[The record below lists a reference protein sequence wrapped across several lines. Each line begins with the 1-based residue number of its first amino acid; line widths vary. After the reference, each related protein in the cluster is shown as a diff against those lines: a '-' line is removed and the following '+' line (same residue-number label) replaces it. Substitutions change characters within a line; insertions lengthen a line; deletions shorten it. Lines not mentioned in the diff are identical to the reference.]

1 MKKII
6 DIVAPASKAS
16 QEVFDKGLK
25 WIENHGFVPR
35 YQKNIMKQDLFFA
48 SKLENQIEHFLTAL
62 YSNDSDII
70 WCLRGG
76 YGSMRLIPHLAS
88 LKKPKKEKIFVGF
101 SDITSLHLFL
111 TQKWGWTT
119 YHGMTVSQVFKFSDK
134 TQDAKE
140 MLELFTQ
147 GEVFPHYKKLTPM
160 NKPALTAKTIK
171 GTVTGGNL
179 RLVQS
184 SLNTDHELAAK
195 NKILFLEDVGE
206 RGYSVDRMLEQL
218 NQTGLIKKVSAVVF
232 GDFTEGLEKDGK
244 DLVPEALER
253 FADKAKFPVLK
264 GLPCGHG
271 KHNRLLPF
279 NQKCELKL
287 GKSSELTF

>member
-6 DIVAPASKAS
+6 DIVAPASKAP
-16 QEVFDKGLK
+16 QEVFENGLK
-25 WIENHGFVPR
+25 WIKTHGFIPR
-35 YQKNIMKQDLFFA
+35 YQKDIMKQDLFFA
-48 SKLENQIEHFLTAL
+48 STLENQIEHFVNAL
-62 YSNDSDII
+62 YSSDSDII

-76 YGSMRLIPHLAS
+76 YGSMRLIPHLAK
-88 LKKPKKEKIFVGF
+88 LKKPKKEKIFIGF

-119 YHGMTVSQVFKFSDK
+119 YHGMTVSQIFKFADK
-134 TQDAKE
+134 TPDCKE
-140 MLELFTQ
+140 FLELLKT
-147 GEVFPHYKKLTPM
+147 GDVNPHYKKLTPM
-160 NKPALTAKTIK
+160 NKAAMASKTIK
-171 GTVTGGNL
+171 SSVTGGNL

-184 SLNTDHELAAK
+184 SLNTDHELEAK
-195 NKILFLEDVGE
+195 KKILFLEDVGE
-206 RGYSVDRMLEQL
+206 RGYSIDRMLEQL
-218 NQTGLIKKVSAVVF
+218 NQTGMIKKVDAVVF

-244 DLVPEALER
+244 DLTGDALQR

-287 GKSSELTF
+287 GKLAELKF

>member
-6 DIVAPASKAS
+6 DIVAPASKAP
-16 QEVFDKGLK
+16 QDVFEKGLK
-25 WIENHGFVPR
+25 WIETHGFSPR
-35 YQKNIMKQDLFFA
+35 YQKDIMKQDLFFA
-48 SKLENQIEHFLTAL
+48 SKLENQLEHFLNAL
-62 YSNDSDII
+62 YSDDSDII

-76 YGSMRLIPHLAS
+76 YGSMRLIPHLAK
-88 LKKPKKEKIFVGF
+88 LKKPKKEKIFIGF

-119 YHGMTVSQVFKFSDK
+119 YHGMTVSQIFRFADK
-134 TQDAKE
+134 TQDVKE
-140 MLELFTQ
+140 FLTLLNK
-147 GEVFPHYKKLTPM
+147 GDVNPHYKKLVPM
-160 NKPALTAKTIK
+160 NKPAHAMKSIK
-171 GTVTGGNL
+171 SSVTGGNL

-184 SLNTDHELAAK
+184 SLNTEHELNAK

-218 NQTGLIKKVSAVVF
+218 NQTGLIKNVSAVVF
-232 GDFTEGLEKDGK
+232 GDFTESLEKDGK
-244 DLVPEALER
+244 DFTPEALQR

-279 NQKCELKL
+279 NQKCTLKL
-287 GKSSELTF
+287 GKSAELIF

>member
-6 DIVAPASKAS
+6 DIVAPASKAP
-16 QEVFDKGLK
+16 QEVFDQGLK
-25 WIENHGFVPR
+25 WIETHGFTPR
-35 YQKNIMKQDLFFA
+35 FQKDIMKQDLFFA
-48 SKLENQIEHFLTAL
+48 SKLENQIDHLINAFYAD
-62 YSNDSDII
+62 DSDII

-76 YGSMRLIPHLAS
+76 YGSMRLIPHLS
-88 LKKPKKEKIFVGF
+88 KMKKPKREKIFIGF

-119 YHGMTVSQVFKFSDK
+119 YHGMTVTQIFKFADK
-134 TQDAKE
+134 TQDIKE
-140 MLELFTQ
+140 FLQLLNQ
-147 GEVFPHYKKLTPM
+147 GEVNPHYKKLIPM
-160 NKPALTAKTIK
+160 NELAKKSSTIK
-171 GTVTGGNL
+171 SKVIGGNL

-184 SLNTDHELAAK
+184 SLNTDHALVAK

-218 NQTGLIKKVSAVVF
+218 NQTGLMKKVSAVVF
-232 GDFTEGLEKDGK
+232 GDFTDGLEKDGK
-244 DLVPEALER
+244 DLVPDALER
-253 FADKAKFPVLK
+253 FAEKAPFPVLR

-279 NQKCELKL
+279 NQKCTLKL
-287 GKSSELTF
+287 GKSGELLF